1 MSRWTKALVGVV
13 VVGVLAL
20 GAVAGQALAQAGPG
34 DGQSRPRQEE
44 FLDSVAGKLGVTVEE
59 LKEAIGSTELEMLE
73 QAVEEGKVRPQMAE
87 RLRQRVED
95 GGLLARP
102 PRARPGQQQRH
113 PGLRLVLHAAAGTLD
128 MTPREL
134 VGELRATSQSLAE
147 LAEEKGV
154 NREELKSGILQ
165 DVEKQLD
172 EGLERLQE
180 NIDDIIDRTPG
191 PSPAPP
197 IE

>member
-1 MSRWTKALVGVV
+1 MSRWTKALVGVA

-34 DGQSRPRQEE
+34 DDQSRPRQEE

-73 QAVEEGKVRPQMAE
+73 QAVEEGRVRPEMAE
-87 RLRQRVED
+87 RLRQRVEE
-95 GGLLARP
+95 GGLLPRP

-113 PGLRLVLHAAAGTLD
+113 PGLRLVLHAAAETLD

-154 NREELKSGILQ
+154 GREELKNGILQ

-172 EGLERLQE
+172 EGLERLQD